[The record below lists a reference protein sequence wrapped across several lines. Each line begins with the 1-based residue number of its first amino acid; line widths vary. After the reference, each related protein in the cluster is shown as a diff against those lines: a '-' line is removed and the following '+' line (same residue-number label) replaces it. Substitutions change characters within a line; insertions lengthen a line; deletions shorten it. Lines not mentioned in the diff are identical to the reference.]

1 MKRICP
7 PIIETGSGIQLN
19 LLDPRP
25 QDIVIED
32 IAAALSKLCRYTGHC
47 PRHYSVAEH
56 SLMVAID
63 SDITTCHP
71 LVQLEALLHDAAE
84 AYVGDVAAPLK
95 TLLGDTYRVIEARV
109 DSAIRHRFGLPAAMS
124 KEVHVA
130 DMRVALAEMRDFGM
144 RCFERERIALKVSPS
159 TDRITIGGILIG
171 SVRERFL
178 NRFYDLS
185 GMIRRTT

>member
-1 MKRICP
+1 MIERICP
-7 PIIETGSGIQLN
+7 PLIETGSGNVLN

-25 QDIVIED
+25 EAISIRD
-32 IAAALSKLCRYTGHC
+32 IADALSKLCRYTGHC

-63 SDITTCHP
+63 TDILTTP
-71 LVQLEALLHDAAE
+71 PEVQLEALLHDAAE

-95 TLLGDTYRVIEARV
+95 TLLGDTYRAIEARV
-109 DSAIRHRFGLPAAMS
+109 DSAIRFRFGLPAAMS

-144 RCFERERIALKVSPS
+144 KCFERERVALKVEPSP
-159 TDRITIGGILIG
+159 DRISQTTVF
-171 SVRERFL
+171 SWTVRERFL
-178 NRFYDLS
+178 NRFQLLTDAR
-185 GMIRRTT
+185 GCQ